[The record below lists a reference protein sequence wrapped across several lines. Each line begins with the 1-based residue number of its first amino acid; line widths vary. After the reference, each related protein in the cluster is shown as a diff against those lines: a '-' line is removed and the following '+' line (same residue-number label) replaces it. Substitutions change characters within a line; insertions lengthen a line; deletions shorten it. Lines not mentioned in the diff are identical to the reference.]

1 MKVSGPPGGGQ
12 TKLQTSLV
20 LWWPM
25 YSLITLAMDST
36 PMLGSATTC
45 PFDGS
50 FVPYLSFGRSA
61 TVQTTPESANSS
73 WRTFRELWPPGAAY
87 SSFSYLRVLSERY
100 LSLSLFLCDL
110 SLSLCL
116 SFSFSFSFSLYLQSL
131 QSVYLSVFL
140 SIHPSLSL
148 SLCRPLSL
156 SLALSLSFCLFLLS
170 VAQSSKRIMCWG
182 LCRKVR
188 EQGRVTTGSDRMKMS
203 RSLGFGLE
211 GSLSRL
217 RRWHSN
223 DVEPEASTVQVAR
236 MLAFFSPCAC
246 ECPVDLPAL

>member
-73 WRTFRELWPPGAAY
+73 WRTFRELWPPEQRTPL
-87 SSFSYLRVLSERY
+87 SLISVSYLSDIS

-148 SLCRPLSL
+148 SVALSPFLWLSL
-156 SLALSLSFCLFLLS
+156 CLS
-170 VAQSSKRIMCWG
+170 V
-182 LCRKVR
+182 
-188 EQGRVTTGSDRMKMS
+188 
-203 RSLGFGLE
+203 
-211 GSLSRL
+211 
-217 RRWHSN
+217 
-223 DVEPEASTVQVAR
+223 
-236 MLAFFSPCAC
+236 FFFY
-246 ECPVDLPAL
+246 L